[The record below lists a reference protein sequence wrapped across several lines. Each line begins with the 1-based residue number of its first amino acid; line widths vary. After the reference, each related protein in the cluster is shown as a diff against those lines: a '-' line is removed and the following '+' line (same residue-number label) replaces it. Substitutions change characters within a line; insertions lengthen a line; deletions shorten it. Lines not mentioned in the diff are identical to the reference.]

1 MKLISILEIPEI
13 NGGIIGAAPPAI
25 VAFETYAAVFGF
37 PAVIIGA
44 VNVYDDFGAGIGQQ
58 VFDATHPDQLGQM
71 IYTKDDFG
79 L

>member
-13 NGGIIGAAPPAI
+13 NGGILPPAI
-25 VAFETYAAVFGF
+25 VALETYAAVFGF

-44 VNVYDDFGAGIGQQ
+44 VSVYDDFGARIGQQ
-58 VFDATHPDQLGQM
+58 AFDATHPNQLGQM